1 MTLTESE
8 QFIATLSVAER
19 LNLLDQVWDSLRD
32 NGATITPQWHLDEIQ
47 RRIAAADANP
57 TASISLEDFRKQ
69 LKGSGK

>member
-8 QFIATLSVAER
+8 QFIATLSVDER
-19 LNLLDQVWDSLRD
+19 LDLLDRVWDSLRD
-32 NGATITPQWHLDEIQ
+32 NSSAITPQWHLDEIQ